1 MLPKSNLHTHTVF
14 SDGRDPAEA
23 VVGAALRLEF
33 HTLGFSDHGAA
44 PYDDAAMPK
53 DAIPAYRAEILRL
66 KEKYAD
72 RIHLRLGIER
82 DWLSGLDLS
91 DYDYAIESVHYVKS
105 GSDLLAVDQSRPV
118 FLKAIETHFGGDP
131 YAFCRAY
138 FRTVA
143 ESTRGGA
150 AILGHME
157 LVMKFNERRDIFDD
171 ADPRY
176 LGPALE
182 AADAAADSGMI
193 VEVNTGA
200 IARGYRTQPYPGP
213 AILKRLAQRHVPILL
228 SSDCHNFD
236 DLDCGFQ
243 IAADLA
249 RACGFK
255 TALQPVGD
263 AYEEYPL

>member
-1 MLPKSNLHTHTVF
+1 MLPKSNLHTHTTF
-14 SDGRDPAEA
+14 SDGRDAAEK
-23 VVGAALRLEF
+23 VVGAALRLGF

-44 PYDDAAMPK
+44 PYDDAAMPRQ
-53 DAIPAYRAEILRL
+53 AIPAYRAEILRL
-66 KEKYAD
+66 KRKYAGH
-72 RIHLRLGIER
+72 IHLRLGIER
-82 DWLSGLDLS
+82 DWLSGLALS
-91 DYDYAIESVHYVKS
+91 DYDYAIESVHYVRH
-105 GSDLLAVDQSRPV
+105 GCDLLAVDYSREV
-118 FLKAIETHFGGDP
+118 LLRAIQTHFSGDP

-143 ESTRGGA
+143 ESARGGA
-150 AILGHME
+150 DILGHME

-193 VEVNTGA
+193 VEINTGA
-200 IARGYRTQPYPGP
+200 IARGYRTQPCPGP
-213 AILKRLAQRHVPILL
+213 AILRRLALRRVPVILN
-228 SSDCHNFD
+228 SDCHNSA

-243 IAADLA
+243 TAASLA

-255 TALQPVGD
+255 TALQAKGD
-263 AYEEYPL
+263 SFEEYPL